1 MRCIICRK
9 KGGRNQ
15 SLQQTTETFSTP
27 SDIYF
32 SSPRGSIQLSRNEGT
47 AGYEGLTGN
56 KLYTHQ
62 EDAESLYDEIDEI
75 KDTYDQID
83 EKEKDE
89 SKYLELVYDQEP
101 QSSKTAVANPYE
113 KLTVPAESSV

>member
-1 MRCIICRK
+1 M
-9 KGGRNQ
+9 
-15 SLQQTTETFSTP
+15 
-27 SDIYF
+27 
-32 SSPRGSIQLSRNEGT
+32 QLSPTDGT

-56 KLYTHQ
+56 KLYALQ
-62 EDAESLYDEIDEI
+62 EDAQSLYDEIDEI

-89 SKYLELVYDQEP
+89 NKYLELVYDQEP